1 MLDALD
7 EDVAATEG
15 LNTDLVRKASI
26 KDLFTVVF
34 VKDGIT
40 DEENDDLL
48 DDGEEYCFH
57 DETEVSSG
65 DVFLENLPSEGL
77 CNASGDEVLEL

>member
-7 EDVAATEG
+7 KDVAATEG

-34 VKDGIT
+34 VNDGIV

-57 DETEVSSG
+57 DETEVGSG
-65 DVFLENLPSEGL
+65 DVFLVNLPVEGL
-77 CNASGDEVLEL
+77 STASGEEVLEV